1 MLSCRVHQISSAGP
15 HAHPHTAR
23 YLTHGATMH
32 FRLQPR
38 LLLLPLLLATL
49 SSAAVYKRS
58 VTNDFSDYPA
68 GTQQCLDD
76 ASDDSRCSGDTVPQ
90 MNQCLCSNGGSFVTN
105 AAKCI
110 AKEDPDDMESTYE
123 VLSLHCSD
131 SNTPLSVAK
140 KDWMAQRSS
149 ASSSTSSTKTT
160 SNTASKSTMTTT
172 SAGHTTTA
180 TITTTP
186 SATSTPAPE
195 DSGLSGGARI
205 AVIAG
210 SAAGG
215 VAVLAAAV
223 FIFCRYR
230 KRRNGGTYEEVHAMG
245 AQTPYDRI
253 SKAPAP
259 FGSPDLGGHSSYQST
274 AAASDLGS
282 SYDPR
287 GSWHPSP
294 DGQSVPWSPGA
305 FEAVKQNPGLGNLHQ
320 PPPDVH
326 EMSTDSERPVSMSP
340 SAPVEM
346 PAISVTSPTVS
357 PTSRY
362 SGADWDSHVSEM
374 PQEPRRYEPYRPAR

>member
-1 MLSCRVHQISSAGP
+1 
-15 HAHPHTAR
+15 
-23 YLTHGATMH
+23 MH
-32 FRLQPR
+32 FRSQPGL
-38 LLLLPLLLATL
+38 LLLLPLLLASL
-49 SSAAVYKRS
+49 SSAAVYRRA
-58 VTNDFSDYPA
+58 VTNDFSDYPS
-68 GTQQCLDD
+68 GTQKCLDN
-76 ASDDSRCSGDTVPQ
+76 ASDDSRCSGNTVPQ

-110 AKEDPDDMESTYE
+110 AVEDPDDMESTYE

-131 SNTPLSVAK
+131 SNTPLSVPK
-140 KDWMAQRSS
+140 KQWMAQQSS
-149 ASSSTSSTKTT
+149 ASSSTTSSRTT
-160 SNTASKSTMTTT
+160 SNTATTSTMTTT

-180 TITTTP
+180 TITANPT
-186 SATSTPAPE
+186 ATSTPPPE
-195 DSGLSGGARI
+195 DNDSGLSGGARI

-215 VAVLAAAV
+215 AVVLAAAV

-230 KRRNGGTYEEVHAMG
+230 KRRNGAAYEEVHAMG
-245 AQTPYDRI
+245 AQSPYNRV

-259 FGSPDLGGHSSYQST
+259 FGSPDLGGHSSYHST
-274 AAASDLGS
+274 TGASDLGIAP
-282 SYDPR
+282 DPR

-294 DGQSVPWSPGA
+294 DGQSVPWSPSA
-305 FEAVKQNPGLGNLHQ
+305 FEAVKQNPGFGNLHQ
-320 PPPDVH
+320 PPLDVH

-362 SGADWDSHVSEM
+362 SGADWDSHMSQM
-374 PQEPRRYEPYRPAR
+374 PEEPRRYEPYRPAR